1 MPNIIK
7 LTGTI
12 DPWGWQRYTVQEQL
26 NSIPENEPVIL
37 QIDSLGGEVS
47 EAISISNILKER
59 GNVTAQIV
67 GFCASAATWLA
78 YGCDKVIIN
87 DDCAY
92 LIHKCT
98 IPVNIYKS
106 VNADDLDALI
116 SKLQSEKKSND
127 AIDLIIAQK
136 YFNHAAGKMNLQD
149 ILNLMTEE
157 RWMLPDEALQLG
169 FVDEISTEH
178 VINQSNMLADMHV
191 MNAMKLPELP
201 ESFRKQKSG
210 KNKKLKKEKDEMRIS
225 HIVKKTLTQV
235 FGGSIANIAPG
246 EKPEIV
252 KDNTIAMNKKYIT
265 VNNLL
270 KVEGI
275 DSQDNKII
283 LTSEQMQVIEDS
295 LASLNGKV
303 ENMGNIQKEK
313 DASDAALLQAN
324 KSLDSL
330 SDEVKEKTTIDDK
343 IGVIKNIFNKV
354 AGVNTEHHGQEHDKN
369 DFSDVAKDP
378 INAYAQNFSRKK

>member
-7 LTGTI
+7 LTGII
-12 DPWGWQRYTVQEQL
+12 DHYGWQKYTIQEQL

-37 QIDSLGGEVS
+37 QIDSLGGDVAQ
-47 EAISISNILKER
+47 AIGISNIMKER

-67 GFCASAATWLA
+67 GFCASAATWVG
-78 YGCDKVIIN
+78 YGCDKVVIN
-87 DDCAY
+87 DDCAF
-92 LIHKCT
+92 LIHKST
-98 IPVNIYKS
+98 ISVDIYQN

-116 SKLQSEKKSND
+116 TKLQNEKKSND
-127 AIDLIIAQK
+127 AVDLIIAQK
-136 YFNHAAGKMNLQD
+136 YINHSAGKTNLQD

-169 FVDEISTEH
+169 LVDEISQEH
-178 VINQSNMLADMHV
+178 ILNQSNMLADMHV

-201 ESFRKQKSG
+201 ENFRNQKTA
-210 KNKKLKKEKDEMRIS
+210 KNKKQKKEKDEKRIS
-225 HIVKKTLTQV
+225 HIVKNTLTQL

-246 EKPEIV
+246 QKPEIV
-252 KDNTIAMNKKYIT
+252 KDNTIVMNKKYIT

-283 LTSEQMQVIEDS
+283 LTSDQMQVIEDA

-303 ENMGNIQKEK
+303 ENLGNIQAEK
-313 DASDAALLQAN
+313 DASDAALRHATD
-324 KSLDSL
+324 SLDSL
-330 SDEVKEKTTIDDK
+330 SDEVKDKKTFDEKV
-343 IGVIKNIFNKV
+343 GVIKNIFANV
-354 AGVNTEHHGQEHDKN
+354 AGVKTEHHGAEHDKN
-369 DFSDVAKDP
+369 DITDVAKDP
-378 INAYAQNFSRKK
+378 INAYAQSFYHKK